1 VADPNAQARE
11 RAQAQAKKGPPGS
24 SNAAW
29 ERSKG
34 ADEAGP
40 LASAR
45 KSPGWVARVGEWEWA
60 DGNGF
65 GPSLDG
71 ELFFLPFFVLFSILF
86 SNSNPNLV

>member
-1 VADPNAQARE
+1 MNEKRLGFVADQGVPPGGSNAVRE
-11 RAQAQAKKGPPGS
+11 R
-24 SNAAW
+24 N
-29 ERSKG
+29 KG

-45 KSPGWVARVGEWEWA
+45 KSPDWATRIEEWEWA
-60 DGNGF
+60 EGNGF

-71 ELFFLPFFVLFSILF
+71 ELFFFPFLFSILF